1 MELRH
6 LRYFVAVAEECHFG
20 RAAERLHIAQ
30 PPLSLQIK
38 QLENELGVTLL
49 NRSTR
54 RVELTAA
61 GMAYLDRARAI
72 LAAVAAAGDEAGR
85 VAAGGIGRLA
95 IGFTGSATYELLP
108 TLARVL
114 RAEFP
119 GIELD
124 LKGEMLTPDQV
135 DALHDRTLDIG
146 FLRPPVHARDID
158 VRLLRRE
165 PLIAVLPET
174 HSLAG
179 SDTVRLANLRD
190 EPFITYPSHHR
201 SVVYDAVLDA
211 CQRVG
216 FSPAKVQEVAET
228 STLVAFVA
236 AGLGVALVPASVRH
250 LKITGATYRPLAGT
264 TEEVALAVATR
275 VDESSPH
282 VARVLARIG
291 TLIGGARP
299 WGSGRRDLQSVAT
312 VPAPATTISS

>member
-20 RAAERLHIAQ
+20 RAAERLHIAR
-30 PPLSLQIK
+30 PPLSQQIK
-38 QLENELGVTLL
+38 QLEDELGVALL
-49 NRSTR
+49 TRSTR
-54 RVELTAA
+54 KVELTAA
-61 GMAYLDRARAI
+61 GEAYLERARVV
-72 LAAVAAAGDEAGR
+72 LAAVAAAGVEAGR
-85 VAAGGIGRLA
+85 VAAGEIGRIA

-114 RAEFP
+114 RTDFP

-124 LKGEMLTPDQV
+124 LKGEMLTPNQV
-135 DALHDRTLDIG
+135 DALHDGTLDIG
-146 FLRPPVHARDID
+146 FLRPPVHARDIE
-158 VRLLRRE
+158 VRVLRRE

-174 HSLAG
+174 HPLAAA
-179 SDTVRLANLRD
+179 DTVRLVNLRD

-216 FSPAKVQEVAET
+216 FSPTKVQEVAET

-250 LKITGATYRPLAGT
+250 LRITGATYLALAGT

-275 VDESSPH
+275 ADDSSPH
-282 VARVLARIG
+282 VARVLARVE
-291 TLIGGARP
+291 TLIGGGRP
-299 WGSGRRDLQSVAT
+299 WVSGPRVAPSIAT
-312 VPAPATTISS
+312 APGLPTTISL

>member
-20 RAAERLHIAQ
+20 RAAARLHIAQ
-30 PPLSLQIK
+30 PPLSQQIR
-38 QLENELGVTLL
+38 QLEDELGVTLL

-54 RVELTAA
+54 KVELTPA
-61 GMAYLDRARAI
+61 GQVYLERARTV
-72 LAAVAAAGDEAGR
+72 LAAVSAAGVEAGR
-85 VAAGGIGRLA
+85 VAAGEIGRLT

-108 TLARVL
+108 TLTRVL
-114 RAEFP
+114 RADFP

-135 DALHDRTLDIG
+135 SALQDRTLDIG
-146 FLRPPVHARDID
+146 FLRPPVHARDLV

-174 HSLAG
+174 HPLAA
-179 SDTVRLANLRD
+179 SDTVRLAKLRD
-190 EPFITYPSHHR
+190 EPFITYPSHNR
-201 SVVYDAVLDA
+201 SVVYDAVLEA

-236 AGLGVALVPASVRH
+236 AGLGVALVPASVQH
-250 LKITGATYRPLAGT
+250 LKITGATFRPLAGT
-264 TEEVALAVATR
+264 TQEVALAVATR
-275 VDESSPH
+275 ADDSSPH
-282 VARVLARIG
+282 VAKVLARIES
-291 TLIGGARP
+291 LIGGARP
-299 WGSGRRDLQSVAT
+299 DVSSLRG
-312 VPAPATTISS
+312 APPKGA